1 MSVLAKQQQISTQNV
16 IGICH
21 RNQQSPNPSVVK
33 SRIRVYPHGRPGPYL
48 CLVVVM
54 RVFRFCFTHAQTLSF
69 FLLRFHLFIIIGDD
83 TMGKKN
89 KAMKENSDGTV
100 KQCPLT
106 LFVSNLPYSFTNS
119 QVLFFFIHSFLFL
132 FIIVFFMLICC
143 WIEFIQLEQ
152 TFSEVG
158 PVRRCFMVTQK
169 GNFTN

>member
-1 MSVLAKQQQISTQNV
+1 MCVLAKQQQISTQNV

-54 RVFRFCFTHAQTLSF
+54 RVFRFCFTHAQTLLSF

-119 QVLFFFIHSFLFL
+119 QVLFFSFILFYFYLSL
-132 FIIVFFMLICC
+132 FSLC
-143 WIEFIQLEQ
+143 
-152 TFSEVG
+152 
-158 PVRRCFMVTQK
+158 
-169 GNFTN
+169 